1 MENTRDMEQYT
12 NCIVFHVFCLVF
24 NHVMTS
30 SEPIQRIL
38 GIDPGFGR
46 VGFGVIEKKGSE
58 WVHVAH
64 GLIETSPKKTFVE
77 RILEIHE
84 TLGKII
90 KQYEPTHA
98 ALEEL
103 FFYKNVTTAIQVGQA
118 RGVILLTLVQAG
130 IPVDEFTPLE
140 VKQSLTGYGRAEK
153 GQIQKMVIMLLGL
166 KEKKLQDDAADAL
179 AIALTASTLLQFKEK
194 MKK

>member
-1 MENTRDMEQYT
+1 MGVLRFYDTMCVVVSDCMHHKKTE
-12 NCIVFHVFCLVF
+12 
-24 NHVMTS
+24 
-30 SEPIQRIL
+30 RIL

-46 VGFGVIEKKGSE
+46 VGFGIIEKNGTE

-64 GLIETSPKKTFVE
+64 GLIETSSKKTFVE

-84 TLGKII
+84 TLQKII
-90 KQYEPTHA
+90 REYQPTHA
-98 ALEEL
+98 AIEEL

-153 GQIQKMVIMLLGL
+153 GQIQKMVIMLLHL

-179 AIALTASTLLQFKEK
+179 AIALTVSQMQNFKK
-194 MKK
+194 RAIL

>member
-1 MENTRDMEQYT
+1 VEDTRYMDNYT
-12 NCIVFHVFCLVF
+12 ICILLHVFCLVF
-24 NHVMTS
+24 NIVMSPST
-30 SEPIQRIL
+30 PQRIL

-46 VGFGVIEKKGSE
+46 VGFGIIEKQGSE

-77 RILEIHE
+77 RILEIHQ
-84 TLGKII
+84 TLEKII
-90 KQYEPTHA
+90 KHYKPTHA
-98 ALEEL
+98 GLEEL

-153 GQIQKMVIMLLGL
+153 GQIQKMVIMVLKL

-179 AIALTASTLLQFKEK
+179 AIALTAGQMLKFKQK
-194 MKK
+194 TR